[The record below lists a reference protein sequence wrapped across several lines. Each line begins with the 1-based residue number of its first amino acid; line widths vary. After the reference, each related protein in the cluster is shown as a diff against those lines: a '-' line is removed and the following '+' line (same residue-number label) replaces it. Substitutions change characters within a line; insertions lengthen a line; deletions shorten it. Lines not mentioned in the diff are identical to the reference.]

1 MIVVLKTKK
10 AIFNYERRNLYD
22 KYKNN
27 KKRKM

>member
-22 KYKNN
+22 KYNN
-27 KKRKM
+27 NEKREM

>member
-22 KYKNN
+22 KYKHN
-27 KKRKM
+27 KNRKM